1 MDVLQPGE
9 QTAPQLT
16 SLPGGRPVTVAGV
29 KSRSI
34 PHQSARAV
42 ALLILGATITAACSG
57 SDDAASTATTDA
69 PVSTEAPTATEA
81 AVTTETPATTAPLTS
96 EAPLATVAPATSA
109 APITTDAPETTV
121 ARLAA
126 FEPIAPGP
134 YDVGVQTIT
143 ILDEARQ
150 RPLTVDVWFP
160 IADATGLPPQQYTFL
175 PGVYYESPTA
185 VAADATNIATD
196 GPFPLVVYSHGSGGL
211 RYIASDYTEAIAS
224 HGYIVAAPDH
234 TGNTATERITETEAV
249 FDVSALNRPQD
260 VADVIDEMTNDGNVS
275 TAGFAANVDPERIA
289 VTGHSFGGFTA
300 YAMASGY
307 TNALGSFDAD
317 PRVDAIIALA
327 PATGD
332 GSGRLLSDENLA
344 SITIP
349 SLVMVGTNDQT
360 TPATPNVDRP
370 WELSNSSPQY
380 RLDLVDGQHQSFTDI
395 CDYQDTMPLLPDVP
409 DLILET
415 IDDFAEQGCSPAD
428 MPIDRVKE
436 LTNSFAIAFLDSVF
450 FDSAMIDAA
459 TTVLPDDVI
468 FQVK

>member
-1 MDVLQPGE
+1 MIPRSH
-9 QTAPQLT
+9 AH
-16 SLPGGRPVTVAGV
+16 RC
-29 KSRSI
+29 SR
-34 PHQSARAV
+34 AA
-42 ALLILGATITAACSG
+42 ALLLLCATITACAG
-57 SDDAASTATTDA
+57 SDDAAPATSVFPTNA
-69 PVSTEAPTATEA
+69 PADTTEAPTTTGPPTTTEA
-81 AVTTETPATTAPLTS
+81 PTTTAAPTTTGAPTTIAAPTTTEPA
-96 EAPLATVAPATSA
+96 
-109 APITTDAPETTV
+109 
-121 ARLAA
+121 LAA

-143 ILDEARQ
+143 ILDEERQ

-160 IADATGLPPQQYTFL
+160 ITDATGLPPHQYTFI
-175 PGVYYESPTA
+175 PGVFYESPNA
-185 VAADATNIATD
+185 VTTDASGIAPD

-224 HGYIVAAPDH
+224 NGYIVAAPDH
-234 TGNTATERITETEAV
+234 TGNTATERITGTDAE

-260 VADVIDEMTNDGNVS
+260 VAFVIDEMTNGENVD
-275 TAGFAANVDPERIA
+275 TAGFVANIDPDRIS

-307 TNALGSFDAD
+307 TNALGSFAAD

-332 GSGRLLSDENLA
+332 GAGRLLSDENLA

-370 WELSNSSPQY
+370 WELSNSSPRY
-380 RLDLVDGQHQSFTDI
+380 RVDLVDAQHQSFTDI
-395 CDYQDTMPLLPDVP
+395 CEYQESMALLPDVP
-409 DLILET
+409 ALIVET
-415 IDDFAEQGCSPAD
+415 IDSFAEEGCTPAD
-428 MPIDRVKE
+428 MPIERTKQ
-436 LTNSFAIAFLDSVF
+436 LTNTFAIEFLNSIFRDRS
-450 FDSAMIDAA
+450 MIDPA
-459 TTVLPDDVI
+459 TTAIPDDVI